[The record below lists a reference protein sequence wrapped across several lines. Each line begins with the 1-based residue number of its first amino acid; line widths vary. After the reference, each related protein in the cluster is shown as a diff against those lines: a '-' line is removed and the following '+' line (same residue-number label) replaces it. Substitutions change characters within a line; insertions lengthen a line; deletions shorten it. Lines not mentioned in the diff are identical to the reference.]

1 METTM
6 FSSSFIPK
14 VLWLKRPNKYL
25 FKKCRSE
32 LLWSWNSYRGFS
44 EYVHNFWQ
52 EIKDVFL
59 GVVVFFSVP
68 NSILALFFLSDYKEE
83 K

>member
-1 METTM
+1 MEVNFLIM
-6 FSSSFIPK
+6 KLI
-14 VLWLKRPNKYL
+14 
-25 FKKCRSE
+25 
-32 LLWSWNSYRGFS
+32 YRGFS
-44 EYVHNFWQ
+44 GHVHNFWQ

-59 GVVVFFSVP
+59 GVVVFFFVP